1 MPRKRPITRTIM
13 APIPPIPPTAIG
25 MPPPPRRSSIFSL
38 SRSPIHRMAI
48 LDTELQYLITPAKD
62 CVIKHQHDD
71 RSDNRHEPAVEVE
84 TSHASSANSGKEEAS
99 DNRSD
104 YAKSNVE
111 KETLTGLLLTIL
123 LPITPAIRPSTIQ
136 PMIDM

>member
-1 MPRKRPITRTIM
+1 MPRKRPTTRTIM

-25 MPPPPRRSSIFSL
+25 MPPPPRRSSMFSL
-38 SRSPIHRMAI
+38 SRSPIHRMAT

-62 CVIKHQHDD
+62 CVIKHQHDE
-71 RSDNRHEPAVEVE
+71 R
-84 TSHASSANSGKEEAS
+84 S

-111 KETLTGLLLTIL
+111 KETLTGLVDNLA
-123 LPITPAIRPSTIQ
+123 PYEPGDQAEYDPANDRHLIPF
-136 PMIDM
+136 PP